1 MKAMS
6 EPRTSVSWSGWRIA
20 YWTNVEAAG
29 WPWLV
34 ERGLTDALP
43 GARVQVIPDRE
54 VDALSITPPEGTDP
68 GQTSQAVELA
78 TRAIERVHRSL

>member
-1 MKAMS
+1 MS

-29 WPWLV
+29 WLWLI
-34 ERGLTDALP
+34 ERALTDAFP
-43 GARVQVIPDRE
+43 GGHVQVIPDSE

-68 GQTSQAVELA
+68 HQTAQAVKLA
-78 TRAIERVHRSL
+78 TRAIERVHRSP

>member
-1 MKAMS
+1 MCCGA
-6 EPRTSVSWSGWRIA
+6 V
-20 YWTNVEAAG
+20 G

-34 ERGLTDALP
+34 ERALTDAFP
-43 GARVQVIPDRE
+43 GAWVKAIPDRE
-54 VDALSITPPEGTDP
+54 VDSMSITPPEGTDP